1 MLIKII
7 LPEAKFQTR
16 ENLMRAGS
24 QLGVVGGLF
33 SDVGKLKVW
42 RTGLLLFYQ
51 QCRLEVV
58 VVARISLLLVCKR
71 AVEV

>member
-1 MLIKII
+1 
-7 LPEAKFQTR
+7 
-16 ENLMRAGS
+16 MRAGS

-51 QCRLEVV
+51 RCRLEVV